1 MIFFFD
7 EKLKDEYCGNDY
19 KEIVDQYP
27 RKWLKQKLS
36 NEFELI
42 NNLNEAMKKFQEEK
56 EKSISKT
63 TIADKSY
70 RYIYFPFQNP
80 FLAKQKPDDIKDIPN
95 PFFDKKLSQSFVD
108 ELDTDNINN

>member
-1 MIFFFD
+1 MKNLIKFSEEELNVDEIIKDEENIKNITNEKEIDQLITTPIVEDDFFFD

-56 EKSISKT
+56 
-63 TIADKSY
+63 
-70 RYIYFPFQNP
+70 R
-80 FLAKQKPDDIKDIPN
+80 
-95 PFFDKKLSQSFVD
+95 KKYK
-108 ELDTDNINN
+108 